1 MQCGLGQK
9 AGKPNEWMREANEWT
24 PSFLAQR
31 NQSTGSSCQRG
42 TPCRPASATTGRFD
56 LDAMSSALYR
66 CLPASH
72 CFLPWWCSMKCS
84 RPLMLLALVATAA
97 GAQQSPAPWLKETFK
112 SAKLGDDRTIYVATP
127 ANYNGTAQ
135 RYPVLVLLD
144 ANDEPQW
151 AAAVANVAFLSN
163 RGAIPD
169 MIVVG
174 VTNGK
179 DRTHDLTPTATGSTA
194 KTFPTAGGAHA
205 FTDFIV
211 DEVLPRVRSHYRA
224 LPSTILAGHSFGGL
238 FALDVAATRPGAFV
252 GIVAM
257 SPSLWWNDSTP
268 ARDYATAIAKLPA
281 TTRLFATSGE
291 LESSIDVT
299 TKIFAARLDSI
310 KPPSLAF
317 AYHYYPGDSH
327 GLTPQPSLIDGLQF
341 VFAPI
346 ALTRSPVAAL
356 APHPD
361 SASIVKAIAQTEEEY
376 VRGARSLG
384 LPDKFPELQ
393 MNNYGY
399 GVLQAYKMPNVAVW
413 IFRKNVQS
421 Y

>member
-1 MQCGLGQK
+1 
-9 AGKPNEWMREANEWT
+9 
-24 PSFLAQR
+24 
-31 NQSTGSSCQRG
+31 
-42 TPCRPASATTGRFD
+42 
-56 LDAMSSALYR
+56 
-66 CLPASH
+66 
-72 CFLPWWCSMKCS
+72 MKFA
-84 RPLMLLALVATAA
+84 RAIVPLVLLATAA
-97 GAQQSPAPWLKETFK
+97 AAQQSPSPSPWLKETFK
-112 SAKLGDDRTIYVATP
+112 SGKLGDERTIYVATP
-127 ANYNGTAQ
+127 ANYNGNGQ

-151 AAAVANVAFLSN
+151 AAAVANVAFLAS

-169 MIVVG
+169 LIMVG

-179 DRTHDLTPTATGSTA
+179 DRTHDLTPAATGSTA

-224 LPSTILAGHSFGGL
+224 LPTTILAGHSFGGL
-238 FALDVAATRPGAFV
+238 FALDVAATRPGAFA

-268 ARDYATAIAKLPA
+268 ARDYATAIAKAPA

-291 LESSIDVT
+291 LEPPIDVT

-310 KPPSLAF
+310 RPSSLAF
-317 AYHYYPGDSH
+317 QYRYYADDTH
-327 GLTPQPSLIDGLQF
+327 GLTPQPSLIDGLRF

-346 ALTRSPVAAL
+346 ALMRTPVMAL
-356 APHPD
+356 GPQAD
-361 SASIVKAIAQTEEEY
+361 SASIVRAVSETENAY

-384 LPDKFPELQ
+384 LPDKFPESQ
-393 MNNYGY
+393 MNNFGY
-399 GVLQAYKMPNVAVW
+399 AALQGYKMPNIAVW
-413 IFRKNVQS
+413 IFRKNVAS
-421 Y
+421 YPDSPNVYDSLGDGLLAAGDTASARSQFRMARDVAVRKGQPASEETLKKLAALEHPTATQAGKAKP

>member
-1 MQCGLGQK
+1 
-9 AGKPNEWMREANEWT
+9 
-24 PSFLAQR
+24 
-31 NQSTGSSCQRG
+31 
-42 TPCRPASATTGRFD
+42 
-56 LDAMSSALYR
+56 
-66 CLPASH
+66 
-72 CFLPWWCSMKCS
+72 MK
-84 RPLMLLALVATAA
+84 RVRAILLLVLLAAPAA
-97 GAQQSPAPWLKETFK
+97 AQQSPSPWLKETFK

-151 AAAVANVAFLSN
+151 TAAVANVAFLSN

-169 MIVVG
+169 LIMIG

-179 DRTHDLTPTATGSTA
+179 DRTHDLTPAAAGGTA
-194 KTFPTAGGAHA
+194 KSFPTAGGAHA
-205 FTDFIV
+205 FADFIV
-211 DEVLPRVRSHYRA
+211 DEVLPRVRSHYRT
-224 LPSTILAGHSFGGL
+224 LPTTVLAGHSFGGL
-238 FALDVAATRPGAFV
+238 FALDVAATRPGAFA
-252 GIVAM
+252 GIIAM

-291 LESSIDVT
+291 LEPPIDVT

-317 AYHYYPGDSH
+317 AYRYYPDDTH
-327 GLTPQPSLIDGLQF
+327 GLTPEPSLVDGLRF

-346 ALTRSPVAAL
+346 ALTRTPIMAL
-356 APHPD
+356 GPNAD
-361 SASIVKAIAQTEEEY
+361 SASIVKAITQTEDSY

-393 MNNYGY
+393 MNNFGY
-399 GVLQAYKMPNVAVW
+399 GVLQAFKMPNVATW
-413 IFRKNVQS
+413 IFRKNVANYPDSPNVYDSLGDGLLAAGDTTGARAQFRMARDVAVRQGKPAS
-421 Y
+421 EETLKKLAALEHPTATQAGKAKP